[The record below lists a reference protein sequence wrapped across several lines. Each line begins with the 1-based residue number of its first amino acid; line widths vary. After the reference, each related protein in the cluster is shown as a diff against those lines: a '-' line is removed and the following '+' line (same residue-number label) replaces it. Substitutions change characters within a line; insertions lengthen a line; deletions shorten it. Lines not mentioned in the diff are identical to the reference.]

1 MWKTVRNYLELYQ
14 VKAKNMKRHFGLVM
28 DVRVESKKNE
38 KGELGDYFAV
48 KNEYGEV
55 VNFKGSLLI
64 DMVVDTICNCF
75 SGP

>member
-1 MWKTVRNYLELYQ
+1 
-14 VKAKNMKRHFGLVM
+14 M
-28 DVRVESKKNE
+28 DVRAESKKNE